1 MRGGTYIQT
10 IAGIIKIIFLPL
22 EKSSGKFTVHL
33 KRFRLP
39 KLWTPLV
46 QVTPCTLPVAL
57 WELWLG
63 TVVQNNA
70 LATTTVRN
78 KLSIVSDSGIS
89 YVLLATM
96 KPWQANILVR
106 SRSFIVLERH

>member
-1 MRGGTYIQT
+1 M
-10 IAGIIKIIFLPL
+10 
-22 EKSSGKFTVHL
+22 
-33 KRFRLP
+33 
-39 KLWTPLV
+39 

-70 LATTTVRN
+70 LATTTTVRN